1 MSPAWSERDEVR
13 PHKDVLAR
21 MQEVDLAESGQ
32 RSGKHPSKLRIEGVL
47 GDLNGNLMA
56 LRKELEDLRERLD
69 TLLTSPETSETTLA
83 PPTEPAPRDSGGL
96 LFAVAELVTTASIT
110 RGIVRNIQ
118 ERL

>member
-1 MSPAWSERDEVR
+1 MSPAWSERDEVNL
-13 PHKDVLAR
+13 HK
-21 MQEVDLAESGQ
+21 EDLRDRVHLHKEDLSEPTG
-32 RSGKHPSKLRIEGVL
+32 RKLRIEGVL

-96 LFAVAELVTTASIT
+96 VYAVAELVTTASIT

>member
-1 MSPAWSERDEVR
+1 MSPAWSNRDEVNL
-13 PHKDVLAR
+13 HKEDLRAR
-21 MQEVDLAESGQ
+21 VPGIEGDLSE
-32 RSGKHPSKLRIEGVL
+32 HPSKLRIEHVL

-56 LRKELEDLRERLD
+56 LRKELEDLRERLG

-96 LFAVAELVTTASIT
+96 VYAVAELVTTASIT

>member
-1 MSPAWSERDEVR
+1 MSPAWSDRGIEDL
-13 PHKDVLAR
+13 HAR
-21 MQEVDLAESGQ
+21 VPGIEGDLSEPGK
-32 RSGKHPSKLRIEGVL
+32 RSGKLRIEHVL

-56 LRKELEDLRERLD
+56 LRKELEDLRDRLD